1 MLFKIPIKIDDPE
14 EIDWAYFW
22 EKKIESKE
30 NIEKDWNEVA
40 PKFGTYA
47 VCGGYHEEFLSKLII
62 DEDDTVL
69 DLGCGNGIITIP
81 IAKKTKSVTAVDLS
95 DKMLEILDKKAKEEN
110 VNNIKTVKADLS
122 KIRTKDVGTHDI
134 VIASRSITRVKN
146 IQELVANINEIAN
159 KYVFISIYG
168 INNWKIEKEFY
179 ESIDKDYQEFPTH
192 RYLFNVLLD
201 MGISPNVENLTMNH
215 HREYENLDDFFK
227 RRNWNLD
234 ELTEDE
240 IEEAKDYL
248 NSILKVNPENGNLYN
263 EKDIMDW
270 VLVWWKVKD

>member
-1 MLFKIPIKIDDPE
+1 MK
-14 EIDWAYFW
+14 
-22 EKKIESKE
+22 
-30 NIEKDWNEVA
+30 N
-40 PKFGTYA
+40 
-47 VCGGYHEEFLSKLII
+47 
-62 DEDDTVL
+62 
-69 DLGCGNGIITIP
+69 
-81 IAKKTKSVTAVDLS
+81 KTL
-95 DKMLEILDKKAKEEN
+95 
-110 VNNIKTVKADLS
+110 KADLS
-122 KIRTKDVGTHDI
+122 KIRAKDVGTHDI

-146 IQELVANINEIAN
+146 IQELVANITEIAN

-201 MGISPNVENLTMNH
+201 MGISPNIENLTMNH
-215 HREYENLDDFFK
+215 HREYENIDDFFK

-263 EKDIMDW
+263 DEDIMDW
-270 VLVWWKVKD
+270 VLVWWKVD